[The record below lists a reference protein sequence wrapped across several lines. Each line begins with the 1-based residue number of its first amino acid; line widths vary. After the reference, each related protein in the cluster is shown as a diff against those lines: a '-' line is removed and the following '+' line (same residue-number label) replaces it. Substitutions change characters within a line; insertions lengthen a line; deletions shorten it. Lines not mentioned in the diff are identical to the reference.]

1 MNRKTNV
8 YKKPTT
14 TMPKTKQ
21 IMFVIVC
28 FYTVAGI
35 KQFQFHSVV
44 SYLSSMGT

>member
-21 IMFVIVC
+21 IMFVVC
-28 FYTVAGI
+28 FYTAAGI

-44 SYLSSMGT
+44 SNLSSMGT